1 MKKLQKIFIEYLISK
16 KGNTKAYSF
25 WLLMFGLLTTLFGLR
40 LITIIN
46 RVNKNF
52 LTSDNEFENTLGV

>member
-1 MKKLQKIFIEYLISK
+1 MKKLQKIFKEYLISK
-16 KGNTKAYSF
+16 KRNTKAYFF

-40 LITIIN
+40 LITIN